1 MWNIDPELGG
11 AVAGSGVVKSETRE
25 VAEFQS
31 ISIDYP
37 ADITV
42 KQGKSESLEI
52 EAEDNLLP
60 QLSASVRN
68 GTLYLENTERNWQER
83 VNSTKPVIVT
93 ITVVELDS
101 VQFPTAGKMLIDG
114 LQTDSLIISVS
125 GAGDVTL
132 TDLDSGN
139 LEFNLSGAGNVDA
152 GGATERLQLNIS
164 GLGNFNGDN
173 LQSQNAEVNISGAGS
188 ATVWADDQ
196 LDARISGAGS
206 IDYYGSP
213 QVSER
218 ISGVGSVRKIGD
230 K

>member
-25 VAEFQS
+25 VAGFQS

-37 ADITV
+37 VDITV

-52 EAEDNLLP
+52 KAEDNLLP
-60 QLSASVRN
+60 QLSAEVRN
-68 GTLYLENTERNWQER
+68 GTLHLENAQRNWQER
-83 VNSTKPVIVT
+83 VNPTKPVVVT
-93 ITVVELDS
+93 ITVVDLNR

-114 LQTDSLIISVS
+114 LQTDSLAISVS

-132 TDLDSGN
+132 TDLDAGS

-152 GGATERLQLNIS
+152 SGAAERLKLNIS
-164 GLGNFNGDN
+164 GLGNFNGGN
-173 LQSQNAEVNISGAGS
+173 LQSQDADVNISGAGS